1 MSLSIFGFTK
11 LDVKKLPAATR
22 HSLREKRAEEK
33 EGVRDGLLVL
43 ADSAKLMRAS
53 VSLEN

>member
-22 HSLREKRAEEK
+22 HSIREKRAEEK